1 VQPYTGK
8 LQILPSTPDNP
19 CCLPLVLQQLGRIH
33 AAAFSDA
40 VLHSELLGKALF
52 WQQPNFFGL
61 DMTHLHQ
68 PALEGYFTQV
78 CGREFAEDLEAR
90 GTHPLVARTPCG
102 VWNSTH
108 HV

>member
-1 VQPYTGK
+1 LSV
-8 LQILPSTPDNP
+8 
-19 CCLPLVLQQLGRIH
+19 VLQQLGRIH

-78 CGREFAEDLEAR
+78 RHTVSPTCKVNYSATSAGQV
-90 GTHPLVARTPCG
+90 H
-102 VWNSTH
+102 S
-108 HV
+108 

>member
-1 VQPYTGK
+1 
-8 LQILPSTPDNP
+8 
-19 CCLPLVLQQLGRIH
+19 
-33 AAAFSDA
+33 

-78 CGREFAEDLEAR
+78 RQSTAESL
-90 GTHPLVARTPCG
+90 
-102 VWNSTH
+102 
-108 HV
+108 